1 MTTEEGKRLL
11 LRGYD
16 EREVEQHNIA
26 ASNIATRLG
35 GLALAID

>member
-11 LRGYD
+11 LHGYD

-35 GLALAID
+35 GLAWAID